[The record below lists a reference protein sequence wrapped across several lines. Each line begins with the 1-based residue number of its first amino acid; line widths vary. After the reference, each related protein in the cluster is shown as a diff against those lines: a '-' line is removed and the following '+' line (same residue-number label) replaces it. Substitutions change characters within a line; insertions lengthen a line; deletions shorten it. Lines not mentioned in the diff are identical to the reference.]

1 MAKSASSERE
11 FAWVGRELCKLLQDA
26 PGSEVKEV
34 FAILQRN
41 GKVGGLINALIDCGV
56 TTVQKE
62 KREATPAQ
70 LAALAKARAAKAEPD
85 ETDNPLLDD
94 LI

>member
-41 GKVGGLINALIDCGV
+41 GKVGGLINALVDCGV
-56 TTVQKE
+56 TTMQKE

-70 LAALAKARAAKAEPD
+70 LAALAKARAAKDFPTQL
-85 ETDNPLLDD
+85 ETEVDD